1 MKRFIRYLYEYEN
14 GKRVRNVGFVK
25 VEKNEER
32 YQIQI
37 YGKGLN
43 LGVQKKL
50 DVYVFYMQGEVCIGV
65 PQGSISEASPVI
77 NYMLKFEV
85 GDIGKEET
93 FEAIKGIIL
102 SSPNDRKYVAVWDDM
117 PVDVEHMREASDTLQ
132 ETEQEEIEIKPQV
145 GEKLDAV
152 EDEVRNEEQG
162 EIERQEAGTQCE
174 DLENQEVMAA
184 DLEEEVDDYVTPST
198 MTYEKIQRQDLAR
211 LPRREWRLANNN
223 FLLHG
228 YHNYHHLLYIE
239 ENGNTWIGVPGI
251 CHEKE
256 RVAAQAFGFPQFHR
270 VTDEEI
276 QLSEEERNT
285 YDDFGYWCRQV
296 SKN

>member
-50 DVYVFYMQGEVCIGV
+50 DVYVFYMQGEACIGV
-65 PQGSISEASPVI
+65 SQGSISEASPVI
-77 NYMLKFEV
+77 NYMLRFEV
-85 GDIGKEET
+85 EDIGNEET

-117 PVDVEHMREASDTLQ
+117 PVDVDHMREASNTLQ
-132 ETEQEEIEIKPQV
+132 ETEQEEIEQEEIEIKPQE
-145 GEKLDAV
+145 EKLDDV
-152 EDEVRNEEQG
+152 
-162 EIERQEAGTQCE
+162 
-174 DLENQEVMAA
+174 EVMVA

-251 CHEKE
+251 YHEKE